1 MKSLTIL
8 SNKGGVGKTSIAVN
22 IATHLAK
29 QGKNVLL
36 LDCDFHGPS
45 MMTFF
50 KPGIPWINNYLFGEN
65 PSKEYSECIQD
76 FSSKFNLPGKLYIGF
91 ADPSPESIQ
100 FVIRI
105 DNTDS
110 LIMLR
115 RLIRLKREIQ
125 EDPNYSIDYFIIDCS
140 PGTGYSTVNS
150 ILVTDTSLFIIKLGN
165 ADIYG
170 TTNMIAGL
178 FNSLKNRSLVLANQ
192 VPLEAIKD
200 ETTTKEIE
208 QMIEKIFTENIGE
221 KVVEFLGW
229 IPTDYSFQTI
239 EFNEALKVLKGEES
253 QRTIFTIH
261 QPDHVFSQVL
271 VKIIPDLFDEK

>member
-22 IATHLAK
+22 IATYLAK

-50 KPGIPWINNYLFGEN
+50 EASVPWINNYLFGEN
-65 PSKEYSECIQD
+65 PTKEYTECIQD
-76 FSSKFNLPGKLYIGF
+76 FSSELNLPGKLLVGF
-91 ADPSPESIQ
+91 ADPSSEATQ

-125 EDPNYSIDYFIIDCS
+125 EDPNYNIEYFIIDCS

-150 ILVTDTSLFIIKLGN
+150 ILVTDTSLFMIKLGN

-192 VPLEAIKD
+192 VPYDAIKD
-200 ETTTKEIE
+200 DVTRKNIE
-208 QMIEKIFTENIGE
+208 LMIENIFKEKIGD

-239 EFNEALKVLKGEES
+239 EFNEVLKGLRGEKH
-253 QRTIFTIH
+253 QRTIFTLH
-261 QPDHVFSQVL
+261 QPEHVFSQVL
-271 VKIIPDLFDEK
+271 TGIIPTLFEEN